1 MKTACPCCGNKI
13 EQKLPLVD
21 LNTNTISFGEHV
33 VPLQPQIAEFTHA
46 VVERFPGVAS
56 YDYIAASLWGIKEP
70 GNAADVIKVQ
80 ACKVRRVFRKIGFD
94 MQTFHGRGFKLE
106 KAA

>member
-21 LNTNTISFGEHV
+21 LDTNTISFGDEKAR
-33 VPLQPQIAEFTHA
+33 LTPQLAEFAYA
-46 VVERFPGVAS
+46 VIKRSPGVAS
-56 YDYIAASLWGIKEP
+56 YDYIAASLWGVHEPMHPMPAIKTR
-70 GNAADVIKVQ
+70 AWAL
-80 ACKVRRVFRKIGFD
+80 RRVLRKFGFD
-94 MQTFHGRGFKLE
+94 MRAFHGRGFKLE